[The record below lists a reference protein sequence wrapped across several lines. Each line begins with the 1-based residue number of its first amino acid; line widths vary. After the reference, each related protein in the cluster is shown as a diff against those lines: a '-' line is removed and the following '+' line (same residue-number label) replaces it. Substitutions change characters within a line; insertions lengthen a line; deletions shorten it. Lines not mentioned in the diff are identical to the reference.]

1 MNARAQEIPSSYAIA
16 IRERARRLQWIRDN
30 PAELPKLKAYYR
42 KNVTAFIDD
51 WGFTYD
57 TRNVRLGKPVVIPF
71 TLDKR
76 QREWIEFTYQNWLD
90 GAYGGT
96 EKSRDVGCSWLAVA
110 FSAAMCVLFDNFV
123 AGIGSFKEDKV
134 DRRGDMGSLF
144 EKARA
149 FIELLPAEF
158 RGGYRPRFD
167 TTKCTI
173 SFPATGSSIIG
184 EIGDNIGRGNR
195 TSIYFVDEAA
205 YLEHDGI
212 VDAALS
218 KTTTCRQDISSVH
231 GMTNSFAER
240 MHSGTHRKFTFH
252 WKDNPRFTQADYDKF
267 MADWGP
273 VITAQELD
281 IDYQASVEGVLI
293 PSAWIQA
300 AIDLHLHLAL
310 KITGTRTGALDVAE
324 HGIDKNA
331 FAVRRGVLLEHAE
344 SWRTGRDIGT
354 TVERA
359 FSLCDQFGID
369 SFVYDAIGV
378 GAGVEGLARK
388 TNEHR
393 HKNFKTAQAF
403 RSSEKPKFP
412 EKLVPGTRV
421 KNEDMFANCK
431 SQGYWNLRMLFG
443 NSYRARNGED
453 YDPDNIICIAKDF
466 AERAHCVMELSQ
478 PTYTTN
484 TAGKIVVDKDPENT
498 ASPNMADSVMMA
510 YAPKRQPM
518 RVSDAALDA
527 VAVAARVG

>member
-1 MNARAQEIPSSYAIA
+1 MSAYVDVLCIRAQ
-16 IRERARRLQWIRDN
+16 RLYRIRDD
-30 PAELPKLKAYYR
+30 PKCLPRLKAYYR
-42 KNVTAFIDD
+42 KHIDQFIDD
-51 WGFTYD
+51 YGFTTD
-57 TRNVRLGKPVVIPF
+57 PRNVRRGLPVTLPF

-76 QREWIEFTYQNWLD
+76 QREWVQFTYQNWID
-90 GAYGGT
+90 GEYGGT

-110 FSAAMCVLFDNFV
+110 FCTALCVLYDDM
-123 AGIGSFKEDKV
+123 ACGLGSYVGEKV
-134 DRRGDMGSLF
+134 DKRGDMGSLF

-149 FIELLPAEF
+149 FIEMLPPEF
-158 RGGYRPRFD
+158 NGGYNPKTC
-167 TTKCTI
+167 TTERRI
-173 SFPATGSSIIG
+173 SFPQTGGSIIG
-184 EIGDNIGRGNR
+184 EIGDNIGRGGR
-195 TSIYFVDEAA
+195 TGIYFVDEAA
-205 YLEHDGI
+205 YLEHDQM

-218 KTTTCRQDISSVH
+218 KNTPCRQDISSVR

-252 WKDNPRFTQADYDKF
+252 WRDNPRFTQADYDKF
-267 MADWGP
+267 LADWGP

-281 IDYQASVEGVLI
+281 INYLASVEGVLI

-300 AIDLHLHLAL
+300 AIDLHLHLGL
-310 KITGTRTGALDVAE
+310 RITGTRGAALDVAE

-331 FAVRRGVLLEHAE
+331 FAVRHGVLLEHAE
-344 SWRTGRDIGT
+344 SWRTGRDIGE

-359 FSLCDQFGID
+359 FMLCDQFD
-369 SFVYDAIGV
+369 LSTFVYDAIGV
-378 GAGVEGLARK
+378 GAGVEGLTRK

-412 EKLVPGTRV
+412 ERIVPGTRV

-431 SQGYWNLRMLFG
+431 AQGYWWLRCLFG

-466 AERAHCVMELSQ
+466 AERARCVVELSQ

-498 ASPNMADSVMMA
+498 ASPNIADAVMMLFAPRKTGMVIADS
-510 YAPKRQPM
+510 
-518 RVSDAALDA
+518 A
-527 VAVAARVG
+527 VELMAAR